1 MGHFSRSFI
10 RLRTRSGFK
19 TAYNF
24 YHSNGGRRIFPF
36 TYAHYLKIERG
47 GSLPQPPALAIMLK
61 LFSGAIQ
68 VQERGELTR
77 DYLRDLSGDAAVYDE
92 LFAPLQAPSGGS
104 RENALPLI
112 LGRLN
117 TNVTPA
123 QFQAIVSSPEATGCF
138 MLFANVPDAL
148 SIEKISEF
156 IGSSKEKCLTAIK
169 VLQKQR
175 LVVARGPDRYACR
188 IPVERRYRLPHF
200 HGLQP
205 LYDQMRKNID
215 RLAGKHGEPLYARAS
230 ASRLHP
236 DAFDRVI
243 RGFNEALDTGAS
255 LSQKM
260 MRPES
265 ETPLYFIEARV
276 RRLVAFPPAGPR
288 LKRG

>member
-1 MGHFSRSFI
+1 MGHFSRSLI
-10 RLRTRSGFK
+10 RLRTRGGFK

-47 GSLPQPPALAIMLK
+47 GSLPQPSALRIMLK

-68 VQERGELTR
+68 VQERRELTH
-77 DYLRDLSGDAAVYDE
+77 DYLRDLSGDGAVYDE
-92 LFAPLQAPSGGS
+92 LFAPLHAPAGEGS

-148 SIEKISEF
+148 SIEKIAGS
-156 IGSSKEKCLTAIK
+156 IGSSKGACLAAVK

-175 LVVARGPDRYACR
+175 LVVARGPGRYACR

-205 LYDQMRKNID
+205 LYDKMRANID
-215 RLAGKHGEPLYARAS
+215 RLAGKNGEPLYARAS
-230 ASRLHP
+230 ASRLAP
-236 DAFDRVI
+236 SAFDRVV
-243 RGFNEALDTGAS
+243 RGFDEAIDAGAS
-255 LSQKM
+255 LSQKLM
-260 MRPES
+260 PPGP

-276 RRLVAFPPAGPR
+276 RRLVAFPPADDAA
-288 LKRG
+288 LL